1 MLPLFLLVTEKNDE
15 KLARDCFISK
25 KSITFVK
32 IWNTMA
38 VDLKQQLK
46 RVAAKADLVV
56 TRCRRL
62 EQQKTAA
69 EQRIAELESSLA
81 DAQLKIEQL
90 TLDNEYLRVASI
102 ICPDRTQVEKV
113 RSLISG
119 LVRDIDRCILDLKE

>member
-1 MLPLFLLVTEKNDE
+1 M
-15 KLARDCFISK
+15 
-25 KSITFVK
+25 K

-62 EQQKTAA
+62 EQQKSAA
-69 EQRIAELESSLA
+69 EERIAELENRLEE
-81 DAQLKIEQL
+81 AQLRIEQL
-90 TLDNEYLRVASI
+90 TLDNEYLRVASA
-102 ICPDRTQVEKV
+102 ICPDRAQIEKA

>member
-1 MLPLFLLVTEKNDE
+1 
-15 KLARDCFISK
+15 
-25 KSITFVK
+25 
-32 IWNTMA
+32 MA

-81 DAQLKIEQL
+81 DAQFKIEQL

-102 ICPDRTQVEKV
+102 ICPDRTQVEKA